1 MLVVPPAYA
10 GYLTAAGARQGSQH
24 VGPPVR
30 PGVLSVLAHGLAE
43 AVVERQ
49 RRTTLAL
56 LITRLPAGWCA
67 TDRDAAGRESYV
79 GPACALQAHTTP
91 AVLR

>member
-10 GYLTAAGARQGSQH
+10 GYLTAAAAAQGSKH
-24 VGPPVR
+24 AGSAR
-30 PGVLSVLAHGLAE
+30 SGVLSVLAHGLAE
-43 AVVERQ
+43 AVIERQ
-49 RRTTLAL
+49 RRITLAL
-56 LITRLPAGWCA
+56 LITRLPADWCA

-79 GPACALQAHTTP
+79 GPADALRAYSTP